1 MYEVITVHLSPLQL
15 HERISLFLG
24 NTKYIGMKDYDLY
37 IANYQM
43 VQKIVMHKE
52 REHVKANG
60 FKMLVSKF
68 SYMGALYSIFINLEL
83 LPDEKLKR
91 NQTF

>member
-1 MYEVITVHLSPLQL
+1 
-15 HERISLFLG
+15 
-24 NTKYIGMKDYDLY
+24 MKDYDLY

-43 VQKIVMHKE
+43 VQEIVMHKE

-68 SYMGALYSIFINLEL
+68 SYMGAPLFYFYKFGIIARW
-83 LPDEKLKR
+83 KIKK
-91 NQTF
+91 